1 MILCSFFM
9 IKISQTTFERK
20 YRKQLV
26 TTIFWI
32 KYSKIK
38 NKIMNKI
45 EKNRQKVERICNN
58 LIGWLLGFI
67 LKP

>member
-1 MILCSFFM
+1 M

-20 YRKQLV
+20 HRKQLV

-45 EKNRQKVERICNN
+45 EKIVK
-58 LIGWLLGFI
+58 
-67 LKP
+67 K